1 MFAIIRAGGRQHRVQ
16 EGDVVAVDKLDA
28 AVGAR
33 LELGNVLM
41 LVADDGVRVGTPVL
55 AGATVTAEVVA
66 HERGPKV
73 TIFKFRRRKNYKRLR
88 GHRQT
93 RTLLKIIN
101 VVAG

>member
-1 MFAIIRAGGRQHRVQ
+1 MFAIIRAGGRQHRVR

-28 AVGAR
+28 AVGTR

-55 AGATVTAEVVA
+55 PGAKVTVEVIS

-73 TIFKFRRRKNYKRLR
+73 TVFKFRRRKNYKRLR

-93 RTLLKIIN
+93 RTLLKILT
-101 VVAG
+101 VAQG